1 MKNSQEK
8 NCFHK
13 FIEFICNNRIVSF
26 FKQKKD
32 FFWTFIVFSFVISL
46 FFYDWSWMVTEKLKN
61 NLPIIVT
68 TLSFCIAAFLAW
80 FVVRAFMGKKYSL
93 RIEKFSFGGLNI
105 LFNTT
110 SVLYTNSILNYLD
123 TKRSLFIIREEYD
136 NFAEVFDSYYQT
148 YNFIRQEMRILDPS
162 RDKGLYDFTNELL
175 MVINKF
181 LTKNQ
186 NNYRRWYKHISET
199 KEQLISFTDEN
210 KRREAYFYNMPIA
223 EVQKLYY
230 GYDDLIR
237 EFKIVNDF
245 FTNEVKD
252 KFNINVEKW
261 DW

>member
-1 MKNSQEK
+1 MKNNQKEY
-8 NCFHK
+8 NFHK
-13 FIEFICNNRIVSF
+13 HIEPLCNNGVVSF
-26 FKQKKD
+26 FKQKKELV
-32 FFWTFIVFSFVISL
+32 WTVLVVSFAISL
-46 FFYDWSWMVTEKLKN
+46 FFYDWSWVITEKLKN
-61 NLPIIVT
+61 NLPVIVT
-68 TLSFCIAAFLAW
+68 TISFCIAAFLAW
-80 FVVRAFMGKKYSL
+80 FIVRSFMGKKYSL

-110 SVLYTNSILNYLD
+110 GILYTNSILNYLD
-123 TKRSLFIIREEYD
+123 TKRSLFIIREDYD

-162 RDKGLYDFTNELL
+162 RDKALYDFTNELL

-199 KEQLISFTDEN
+199 KEQLIVNTDEN
-210 KRREAYFYNMPIA
+210 EKKKAYFYNMPIA

-230 GYDDLIR
+230 GYDNLIN

-245 FTNEVKD
+245 FTGNVKE
-252 KFNINVEKW
+252 KFNINIEKW